1 MSNTTDTI
9 EFPRSL
15 AKELITI
22 AKGKLEDRS
31 LQGTDAAED
40 LANTIDTA
48 EAVLNDTSKGTKEL
62 AFADEL
68 IPRILRDQK
77 TATVRRGGAKF
88 SHGDR
93 VAATTVDGGAFATL
107 EIERVA
113 TVNAIEVYDL
123 IGLFD
128 AEYGADTPEDVVH
141 TLEQYYD
148 EPIHPSTTVTL
159 YVFSRSLIHDPD
171 TSTATEPLVCP
182 TCETVTTPE
191 PAGTSPHIDT
201 GEPVKQLACSECGA
215 ISDESEYRS
224 PPAQ

>member
-9 EFPRSL
+9 EFPRPL
-15 AKELITI
+15 AKELITV

-31 LQGTDAAED
+31 LRGTDAAED
-40 LANTIDTA
+40 LANTIDAAETA
-48 EAVLNDTSKGTKEL
+48 LNDTSTGANEL
-62 AFADEL
+62 TFADEL
-68 IPRILRDQK
+68 IPGILRDQK
-77 TATVRRGGAKF
+77 TATVRRGGTKF

-113 TVNAIEVYDL
+113 TVNAIEVYAL
-123 IGLFD
+123 ISLFD
-128 AEYGADTPEDVVH
+128 AKYGADTPEDVVH
-141 TLEQYYD
+141 GLEQYYD

-159 YVFSRSLIHDPD
+159 YVFSRCLIHDPE
-171 TSTATEPLVCP
+171 TSTATEQLVCP
-182 TCETVTTPE
+182 TCETVTNPE

-201 GEPVKQLACSECGA
+201 GEPVTQLTCNECGA

-224 PPAQ
+224 PPAN